1 MLQRNQDPAF
11 IEDQGGDGALTP
23 ARLEMQSTT
32 ELVRAFLKEGRSLV
46 KDEVYLAK
54 VELERE
60 VKKAVM
66 GAIAVSAGLGAAFLA
81 FIVLAFGVVFLLAK
95 VMDAWLAAFIVG
107 GALLLGA
114 FIILESGMHQVKK
127 TRLKPEQTLRT
138 IKEDGQWIRETL
150 RDLRSPKPGTT

>member
-11 IEDQGGDGALTP
+11 IEDRGGDGEVTP
-23 ARLEMQSTT
+23 ARLEVQSTT
-32 ELVRAFLKEGRSLV
+32 ELVRAFLKEGRNLV

-54 VELERE
+54 VELKQEA
-60 VKKAVM
+60 KKAVM
-66 GAIAVSAGLGAAFLA
+66 AGVAVGAGLATSFLA
-81 FIVLAFGVVFLLAK
+81 VTVVVFGVVFLLAK

-114 FIILESGMHQVKK
+114 FIMLESGIQKMKK
-127 TRLKPEQTLRT
+127 AHIKPEETLRT